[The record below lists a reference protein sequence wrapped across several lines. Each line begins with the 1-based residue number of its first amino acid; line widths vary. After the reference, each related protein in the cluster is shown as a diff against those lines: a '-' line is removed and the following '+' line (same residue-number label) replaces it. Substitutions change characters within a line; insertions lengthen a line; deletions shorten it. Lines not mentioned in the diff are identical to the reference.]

1 MTTTQKSADLFG
13 RILIAAMFIDAGVP
27 KVGAF
32 AATQAYMA
40 SAGVPGAL
48 LPAVIAL
55 EVLGGIALILGYR
68 TRIVAMVMA
77 AFTVA
82 RGVALSQR
90 AGSDPA
96 HPVDE
101 EHRDRRRVAD
111 PRGAWEQGPGRSMP
125 ETLDWP
131 RLGTCCG
138 TRNPSQARIAHAS
151 RPACTQG
158 ESHGNEEATDHS

>member
-1 MTTTQKSADLFG
+1 MTTTQKSADLLG

-68 TRIVAMVMA
+68 TRIVAMAMA
-77 AFTVA
+77 AFPVLAALLFHRAPDQIQHILLMKNVA
-82 RGVALSQR
+82 IAGGLLILSAR
-90 AGSDPA
+90 EAGSWSLDA
-96 HPVDE
+96 
-101 EHRDRRRVAD
+101 RNA
-111 PRGAWEQGPGRSMP
+111 GLAAPGDV
-125 ETLDWP
+125 L
-131 RLGTCCG
+131 
-138 TRNPSQARIAHAS
+138 RNS
-151 RPACTQG
+151 
-158 ESHGNEEATDHS
+158 

>member
-1 MTTTQKSADLFG
+1 MTTTQKSADLVG

-27 KVGAF
+27 KIGAF

-77 AFTVA
+77 AFTVLAALLFHSAPDQVQHILLMKNIAIAGGLLILVA
-82 RGVALSQR
+82 RG
-90 AGSDPA
+90 AGSWSLDA
-96 HPVDE
+96 
-101 EHRDRRRVAD
+101 RNA
-111 PRGAWEQGPGRSMP
+111 GLAAPGDV
-125 ETLDWP
+125 L
-131 RLGTCCG
+131 
-138 TRNPSQARIAHAS
+138 RNS
-151 RPACTQG
+151 
-158 ESHGNEEATDHS
+158 

>member
-1 MTTTQKSADLFG
+1 MTTTQKSADLLG
-13 RILIAAMFIDAGVP
+13 RILIAAMFIDTAVP

-77 AFTVA
+77 AFTVLA
-82 RGVALSQR
+82 ALLFHSAPDQIQHILLMKNIAIAGGLLIVAAMG
-90 AGSDPA
+90 AGSWSLDA
-96 HPVDE
+96 
-101 EHRDRRRVAD
+101 RSA
-111 PRGAWEQGPGRSMP
+111 GLAAPGDV
-125 ETLDWP
+125 L
-131 RLGTCCG
+131 
-138 TRNPSQARIAHAS
+138 RNS
-151 RPACTQG
+151 
-158 ESHGNEEATDHS
+158 